1 MSYKFRI
8 GLPATGQRR
17 VTIDR
22 SHKKRK
28 GKKVGG
34 LYLTYFPTLPTLP
47 IVPTHFRHFIAPLPR
62 KEKRTLPQIKSFN
75 PFSAFYE
82 RKIKFLFFTLRCQC
96 SHLQWHLIVFKI
108 SNSFTFRS
116 ETAVFDRE
124 KECQQTKQRHTIKT
138 MATPSRSHPRFSHCH
153 SVFK

>member
-1 MSYKFRI
+1 MFRI
-8 GLPATGQRR
+8 CLPATGQRR

-22 SHKKRK
+22 SHKKEK
-28 GKKVGG
+28 GKVGG

-47 IVPTHFRHFIAPLPR
+47 IVPTHFRHSIAPLPR
-62 KEKRTLPQIKSFN
+62 KEKRTLPQINSFN
-75 PFSAFYE
+75 PFSASYE
-82 RKIKFLFFTLRCQC
+82 RKIKFLLFTLRCQC

-116 ETAVFDRE
+116 ETPTAVFDRE
-124 KECQQTKQRHTIKT
+124 KECQQIKQRHTTKT
-138 MATPSRSHPRFSHCH
+138 MATPSRSHPWFGHCH